1 MLDILII
8 GAGPSGCVAAAYL
21 SNKNFKIKVVEKAIF
36 PRFVIGESL
45 LPRCMDHFDEAG
57 LLDSLSS
64 KNFEI
69 KRAVRF
75 IKNKKNADFL
85 FNDKYTEGWEWT
97 WQAPRADFDNILANE
112 LIRKGVDI
120 AFNNEVIGVD
130 FDNFGN
136 STTTII
142 DENNKAYKIKAK
154 YIIDAS
160 GYGRVLPKLL
170 NLVKPP
176 VSTNYSS
183 IFSHIGLKFDK
194 NIFRNTTIH
203 SIENNIWCWE
213 IPFSNGVIS
222 IGFVGKSKYFE
233 NYPGSLKDKFFKL
246 LENTFNNEIHNNT
259 EFVTEPIEIK
269 NYSTAVKK
277 LYGKGYVLTG
287 NSAEFIDPIFSS
299 GVTLATESGLLAAKL
314 IQKELLGKPVNWESD
329 YSNYLSNGVDVYRT
343 YVNEWYTGRLRD
355 IFFNDEVNPIFRK
368 QITSVLAGYV
378 WDDSNPFVSKHKKI
392 INNLAHIISMD

>member
-142 DENNKAYKIKAK
+142 DENDKAYKIKAK
-154 YIIDAS
+154 YIIDSS

-194 NIFRNTTIH
+194 SVLDT
-203 SIENNIWCWE
+203 
-213 IPFSNGVIS
+213 
-222 IGFVGKSKYFE
+222 
-233 NYPGSLKDKFFKL
+233 SLL
-246 LENTFNNEIHNNT
+246 GTQ
-259 EFVTEPIEIK
+259 
-269 NYSTAVKK
+269 SM
-277 LYGKGYVLTG
+277 G
-287 NSAEFIDPIFSS
+287 NSSYKKNKSIKGKYYKSS
-299 GVTLATESGLLAAKL
+299 INRKL
-314 IQKELLGKPVNWESD
+314 NKVKLPKEYKEI
-329 YSNYLSNGVDVYRT
+329 Y
-343 YVNEWYTGRLRD
+343 
-355 IFFNDEVNPIFRK
+355 
-368 QITSVLAGYV
+368 Q
-378 WDDSNPFVSKHKKI
+378 I
-392 INNLAHIISMD
+392 INKLSVKI